1 MPKSESLPDL
11 LKLYKD
17 HFIVLKIKEKYK
29 IQNKFQFREVS
40 PDEEWKI
47 IQALNIENKVKP
59 AISSSNWIGRY
70 LSTISYRYYPQASQ
84 KWHISWWT

>member
-17 HFIVLKIKEKYK
+17 HFTVLKIKEKYK

-40 PDEEWKI
+40 PDEE
-47 IQALNIENKVKP
+47 
-59 AISSSNWIGRY
+59 
-70 LSTISYRYYPQASQ
+70 
-84 KWHISWWT
+84 